1 MIGYVATIKESSREL
16 TAKER
21 IKFKDTSDAL
31 SLDEL
36 TQENPFVFTPDLLV
50 VLEVHNEKSDNK
62 DYTKYII
69 VDKGGNKY
77 VTGSESFYSSY
88 TEIMSE
94 MADAMADGEAV
105 EEFEIC
111 VYRKESKNYKGK
123 TFITCSIV

>member
-1 MIGYVATIKESSREL
+1 MEGYKAVIKYASREL

-21 IKFKDTSDAL
+21 IKYKDTSDCV
-31 SLDEL
+31 SLDEV
-36 TQENPFVFTPDLLV
+36 TQNGDFVFTPDLLV
-50 VLEVHNEKSDNK
+50 ELDVHNEHSDNT

-77 VTGSESFYSSY
+77 VTGSESFYSAY
-88 TEIMSE
+88 RNIMDEIS
-94 MADAMADGEAV
+94 DAISDGEAV
-105 EEFEIC
+105 DDFEIM